1 MPSHGVNGG
10 SLPKRSETTSRLK
23 EMSSYFSTRLLVDCC
38 FQKEGKLVRL

>member
-23 EMSSYFSTRLLVDCC
+23 EMSCYFSARLLADCSL
-38 FQKEGKLVRL
+38 QKEGKLVRL